1 MRRTWIAL
9 SMAVVAFIGISSQ
22 ASLAGATSSTAKQLA
37 LFKKLDG
44 PYSEA
49 DNKWTN
55 ALSSLT
61 SKSTVAQVSKPSL
74 AYVPAI
80 KTFDAGLQ
88 KAGFTGKIATEVAD
102 VVKLNS
108 QLITDLTSIKSVA
121 SFQAELEPLFSKYSP
136 VQDALAKDF
145 GIPAG
150 DVVI

>member
-1 MRRTWIAL
+1 MRSKWFAV
-9 SMAVVAFIGISSQ
+9 SMAVVAFIGVGSQ
-22 ASLAGATSSTAKQLA
+22 ASLAGASSSSAKQLS

-44 PYSEA
+44 PFSDA

-55 ALSSLT
+55 ALSSLS

-74 AYVPAI
+74 DFVPAL

-88 KAGFTGKIATEVAD
+88 KAGFTGNIATEVAD
-102 VVKLNS
+102 VVKLNGKLVTMLS
-108 QLITDLTSIKSVA
+108 SINSVS
-121 SFQAELEPLFSKYSP
+121 SFRAALESLFSKYSP